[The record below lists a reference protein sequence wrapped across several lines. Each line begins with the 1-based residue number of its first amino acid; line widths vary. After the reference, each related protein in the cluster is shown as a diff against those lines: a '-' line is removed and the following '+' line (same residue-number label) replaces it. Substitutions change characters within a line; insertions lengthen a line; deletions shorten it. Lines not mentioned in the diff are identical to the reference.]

1 MVGPNE
7 LASRTGQVQYLILA
21 LPGAKNECI
30 LASRD
35 PSSAHCV
42 TWRPASP
49 DSSAVTSNR
58 RALHLAIAVT
68 AVAGYLGLS
77 YFAAKSEHPSLAAT
91 LFGITPLAAAM
102 LMIAWNSRAR
112 WAALLVYALCLAA
125 ISVGFDRLQAHS
137 QWLYFLQ
144 HFGAMCGLA
153 VTFGATLGGED
164 DARALCSR
172 MASRMLGGTSDAAL
186 MRYTWKVT
194 LAWTVFFT
202 LCALAS
208 VLLFAFGPIEA
219 WSAFANLGTPLLL
232 GAMFVGEY
240 LIRQRALP
248 AHASVTI
255 RRIVETYVA
264 LTDSRKVR

>member
-1 MVGPNE
+1 
-7 LASRTGQVQYLILA
+7 L
-21 LPGAKNECI
+21 
-30 LASRD
+30 
-35 PSSAHCV
+35 SAHIV

-58 RALHLAIAVT
+58 RALQLAIAVT
-68 AVAGYLGLS
+68 TVVGYLGVS
-77 YFAAKSEHPSLAAT
+77 YFAAKSQHPSLAAT
-91 LFGITPLAAAM
+91 LFGIVPLALVL

-112 WAALLVYALCLAA
+112 WVALLLYALCVAA
-125 ISVGFDRLQAHS
+125 IVAAFDRLQAHN

-153 VTFGATLGGED
+153 VTFGATLGGD

-172 MASRMLGGTSDAAL
+172 MASRMHGGSSDATL

-194 LAWTVFFT
+194 LVWTVFFA

-208 VLLFAFGPIEA
+208 ALLFAFGPLEA
-219 WSAFANLGTPLLL
+219 WSAFAILGTPALL

-240 LIRQRALP
+240 LIRQWALP
-248 AHASVTI
+248 AHAGVTI
-255 RRIVETYVA
+255 RRIVQTYLD
-264 LTDSRKVR
+264 LTSSGKLP